1 MVLTYAKQ
9 IEANPVR
16 DLYLVEKVGQAR
28 LRRLGSIPFVRDDG
42 RETVDANFH
51 VVSPFLIHPGDDVVR
66 HTLVFSIPFGSIP
79 FGARAIVSSLPSGT
93 RLRWRTISCQ
103 LQCHAFPD
111 RDDATL
117 VITP

>member
-1 MVLTYAKQ
+1 VVLTYAKQ
-9 IEANPVR
+9 IEANLIR
-16 DLYLVEKVGQAR
+16 DLYLVEEVGQAR
-28 LRRLGSIPFVRDDG
+28 LRRLGWISLFRDNR
-42 RETVDANFH
+42 REAIDANFH
-51 VVSPFLIHPGDDVVR
+51 VVSPFLIHPGDDVIR
-66 HTLVFSIPFGSIP
+66 HTLVLSIP